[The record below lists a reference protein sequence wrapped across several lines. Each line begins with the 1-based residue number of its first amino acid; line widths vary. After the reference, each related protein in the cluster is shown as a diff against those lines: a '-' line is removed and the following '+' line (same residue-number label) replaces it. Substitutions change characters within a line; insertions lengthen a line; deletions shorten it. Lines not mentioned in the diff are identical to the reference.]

1 VEMAAQW
8 RGQEVKRLFKR
19 GALVVLVLIA
29 FVLFCRGQGY
39 EWAMSTDDAAKY
51 TYDTITAHFACYRRY
66 DENTE
71 YDRVL
76 RCKADA
82 DKLIRDKYK
91 WW

>member
-1 VEMAAQW
+1 MKTFI
-8 RGQEVKRLFKR
+8 KRT
-19 GALVVLVLIA
+19 AIVLVGLAAI
-29 FVLFCRGQGY
+29 VIFCRGQGY
-39 EWAMSTDDAAKY
+39 EWAMSSQDAARFSSE
-51 TYDTITAHFACYRRY
+51 TMTAHFGCFRRY

-76 RCKADA
+76 RCQADA